1 MDAWEQDI
9 LWFVAR
15 CKKAGRPAPNEAVR
29 EAFAERVAFR
39 LASCVYELPDPLT
52 VARQDTF
59 NDYINLR
66 LYDHL

>member
-39 LASCVYELPDPLT
+39 LAGCIYESSDPLT

-59 NDYINLR
+59 NDYINR
-66 LYDHL
+66 QWHDHV